1 VNPRR
6 PPAICLAGPTAVGKS
21 DVALEL
27 ALLLD
32 AEIVS
37 VDSMQVYRGLDLGTA
52 KPSPADRARVLHH
65 LIDVVD
71 LDRGFDAAQFRDQA
85 NAAVRDIR
93 ARGRRPI
100 LCGGTGLYFRA
111 LFNGLDASPPPD
123 PILRAQL
130 EARSLPDLLNELAV
144 RDPAAPTH
152 IDRLNLRRVRRALEI
167 VILTG
172 QPLRAQP
179 LTEPAAPPTSGV
191 QRTPSDPEWADARCV
206 VLARPAAELRG
217 RIESRVEAMFANG
230 LVAETAAL
238 LDRGLEANR
247 TAAQALGYRQVIDH
261 LRGQH
266 TLPDTIAL
274 VKRKTWQFARRQ
286 NTWFRHQF
294 PGLWLT
300 LTPDDPQ
307 SAVACQLAR
316 DCT

>member
-1 VNPRR
+1 VNPR

-21 DVALEL
+21 DVAIEL

-32 AEIVS
+32 AEVVS

-52 KPSPADRARVLHH
+52 KPSPADRARVPHH

-71 LDRGFDAAQFRDQA
+71 LDRGFDAAQFRTQA
-85 NAAVRDIR
+85 TAAVHDIR

-100 LCGGTGLYFRA
+100 LCGGTGLYFRT
-111 LFNGLDASPPPD
+111 LFDGLNASPPPD
-123 PILRAQL
+123 PVLRARL
-130 EARSLPDLLNELAV
+130 EARSLPDLLDELAA
-144 RDPAAPTH
+144 RDPAALAH

-179 LTEPAAPPTSGV
+179 LAEPAPAPNSAA
-191 QRTPSDPEWADARCV
+191 QRTASDPEWADARCI
-206 VLARPAAELRG
+206 VLARPTTELRG
-217 RIESRVEAMFANG
+217 RIESRVEAMFASG

-238 LDRGLEANR
+238 MDRGLAANR

-261 LRGQH
+261 LRGQQ
-266 TLPDTIAL
+266 TLPDTITL

-294 PGLWLT
+294 PGPWLA
-300 LTPDDPQ
+300 LAPDDSA
-307 SAVACQLAR
+307 SAVAARLAR